1 MLVTGT
7 YENGTVRLS
16 EEIHLKHDGIEV
28 TVAIPDDE
36 LSDPFEGVVDPSVR
50 AMMEDIRTI
59 RKTPPGPGRGLS
71 DSDLLQDATER
82 MNAERSSRG

>member
-16 EEIHLKHDGIEV
+16 ENIHLKHNGIKV
-28 TVAIPDDE
+28 TVEIPDDE
-36 LSDPFEGVVDPSVR
+36 LSDPLDGVADTSVR
-50 AMMEDIRTI
+50 SMMADIRAI

-71 DSDLLQDATER
+71 DSELLQDAVVR
-82 MNAERSSRG
+82 MNVEQSNRG